1 MINLNIKFTETD
13 LQVLSMMEL
22 TQEDYEEC
30 GSYSHA
36 VECKGWIIEE
46 DFCDAIKLGEYPE
59 LKEQY
64 EQFQLDRD
72 HLVLKLEKAETEEY
86 EDYLEEC
93 DADWGIEDGETQ
105 IDVTPLSFVDFLEK
119 HIQKGAN

>member
-36 VECKGWIIEE
+36 VECRGWIIEE
-46 DFCDAIKLGEYPE
+46 DFCDGIKEGEYPE

-72 HLVLKLEKAETEEY
+72 HLVLKLEKAEIEEY
-86 EDYLEEC
+86 ENYKRS
-93 DADWGIEDGETQ
+93 
-105 IDVTPLSFVDFLEK
+105 DVKPLSFVDFLEQ
-119 HIQKGAN
+119 HIQKVAN